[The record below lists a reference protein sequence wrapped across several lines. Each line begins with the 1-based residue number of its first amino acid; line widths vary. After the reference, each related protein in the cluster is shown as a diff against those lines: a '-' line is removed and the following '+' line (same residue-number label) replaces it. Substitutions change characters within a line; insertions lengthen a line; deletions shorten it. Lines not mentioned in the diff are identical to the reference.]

1 MLKGPLG
8 PKRPPGPYNISL
20 EAGGGGGGLSIGSP
34 HSLHSLMGE
43 LWRFGTSCAKFVNFF
58 SGHSAPI
65 FGMVVCVCFA
75 AKTLDNFSFMAIFLA
90 STVPT
95 GTLSGKGVV
104 LGATDEG

>member
-1 MLKGPLG
+1 
-8 PKRPPGPYNISL
+8 
-20 EAGGGGGGLSIGSP
+20 
-34 HSLHSLMGE
+34 MGE

-104 LGATDEG
+104 LGAKEEGNKKINLIHKTITRCHNVSKTLFVYRYFKLW